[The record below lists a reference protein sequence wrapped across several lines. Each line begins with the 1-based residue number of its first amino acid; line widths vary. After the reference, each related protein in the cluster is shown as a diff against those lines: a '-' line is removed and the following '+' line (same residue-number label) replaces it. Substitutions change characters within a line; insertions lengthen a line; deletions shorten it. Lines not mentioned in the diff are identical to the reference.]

1 MPPHNNIVCEWLR
14 ALGLQQ
20 YAESFM
26 ENGYDELEI
35 CKQIGEI
42 DLDAIGVDNAQH
54 RSKLLKSVRTLREK
68 GAALVYVMINDP
80 KALNNSNEILSECD
94 TPTTMKELESVMK
107 RHLEADGI
115 RLTAHPYST
124 PEGKRGY
131 LEGLAAH
138 YSKEINMPYEDV
150 LDAIESVRLSKWKER
165 HLRMVAS
172 GTSGTHTLR
181 RGGGGCSSSGNSGMG
196 VSALIAGNIANQSIL
211 PTSHSQP
218 LYVPGKY
225 LPSSCLSN
233 REENEIYSYTQSDLV
248 NRMARNAIDSKSAI
262 NLSGGIGGI
271 AGMQHSYPGAR
282 ANFFHDFSATEG
294 RNRHKRRTVFAR
306 FLHGLRQSGDELNQS
321 EVMQLKTSE
330 KLKSCGTMKRVEPHQ
345 NFEETIQRLK
355 TQKARKKAVLDKG
368 IHDRN
373 KDHAHAVGTTDI
385 ALNNYTKHP

>member
-1 MPPHNNIVCEWLR
+1 MKATLVNTSQAASQAASSGLSVNFISTTTTTPTTGISSFISNISVGVAAISIETPTNSTTSSTCSSSNTTTTKLKS
-14 ALGLQQ
+14 ALKVPK

-196 VSALIAGNIANQSIL
+196 
-211 PTSHSQP
+211 
-218 LYVPGKY
+218 
-225 LPSSCLSN
+225 
-233 REENEIYSYTQSDLV
+233 
-248 NRMARNAIDSKSAI
+248 
-262 NLSGGIGGI
+262 
-271 AGMQHSYPGAR
+271 
-282 ANFFHDFSATEG
+282 
-294 RNRHKRRTVFAR
+294 
-306 FLHGLRQSGDELNQS
+306 
-321 EVMQLKTSE
+321 
-330 KLKSCGTMKRVEPHQ
+330 
-345 NFEETIQRLK
+345 LK